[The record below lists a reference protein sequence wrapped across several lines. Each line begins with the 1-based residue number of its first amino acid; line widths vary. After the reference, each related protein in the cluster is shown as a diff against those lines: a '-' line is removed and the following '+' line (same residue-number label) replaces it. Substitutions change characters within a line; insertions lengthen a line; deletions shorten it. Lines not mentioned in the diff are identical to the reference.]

1 MIGGEGESVV
11 VGKKRG
17 GKKKKERRNGT
28 RSGRE
33 SEAAKRSGGWS
44 ASTSSALKITK
55 RVLRGIKVG
64 NRAAAPVECLSRLSP
79 VRATGGATGG
89 FVLFLPSSLTLLLA
103 PHDSR
108 HRECLPRSSLLPSS
122 VFFTFAFPLLPSSA
136 ARGCDL
142 KCKLKYSKVGVVV
155 FVQIDSILMEWLLS
169 HQRGAGEKIRAA
181 SLSLFL
187 LSLHNG
193 EEKGKRRG
201 EVKQRTLSVRE
212 K

>member
-1 MIGGEGESVV
+1 MLINDRRGGRIRSGREEKRGRKEEGE
-11 VGKKRG
+11 
-17 GKKKKERRNGT
+17 RNGT

-122 VFFTFAFPLLPSSA
+122 VFFTLAFPLLPQASSEL
-136 ARGCDL
+136 RR
-142 KCKLKYSKVGVVV
+142 SGV
-155 FVQIDSILMEWLLS
+155 
-169 HQRGAGEKIRAA
+169 
-181 SLSLFL
+181 
-187 LSLHNG
+187 
-193 EEKGKRRG
+193 
-201 EVKQRTLSVRE
+201 
-212 K
+212 